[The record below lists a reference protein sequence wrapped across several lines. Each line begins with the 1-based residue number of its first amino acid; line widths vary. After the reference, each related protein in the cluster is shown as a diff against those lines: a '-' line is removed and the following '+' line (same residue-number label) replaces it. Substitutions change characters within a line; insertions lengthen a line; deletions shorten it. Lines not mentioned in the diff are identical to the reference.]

1 MWFELHHS
9 FLREVVAV
17 LWTCVRL
24 IDCGFCFLSCAR
36 WQIPE
41 GFQQPKDNHAE
52 IMAKGVVDP
61 MAGGAWKQHTVKE
74 GDTIKSIARKYGRD
88 DDRIR

>member
-1 MWFELHHS
+1 M
-9 FLREVVAV
+9 R
-17 LWTCVRL
+17 
-24 IDCGFCFLSCAR
+24 AR

-52 IMAKGVVDP
+52 IMAKGGVDP

-88 DDRIR
+88 DDRIRYVCHMR